1 LTEPQHYRVEASWD
15 PDAGVWVGTSED
27 VPGLVTE
34 ADTIEALM
42 EKLRVLVPEL
52 LEMNAIVG
60 GKVVIEELSREGTA
74 VTILA
79 RSDEALVK
87 LPPQEEAE
95 LLATLKEADGVEGV
109 SAEEFFAQLRRL
121 G

>member
-1 LTEPQHYRVEASWD
+1 VQVDWD
-15 PDAGVWVGTSED
+15 SEAGVWVATSED

-42 EKLRVLVPEL
+42 EKLQAVVPEL
-52 LEMNAIVG
+52 LAMNTVVG

-74 VTILA
+74 VTVLA
-79 RSDEALVK
+79 RGDEALVK

-95 LLATLKEADGVEGV
+95 LLATLEEADRDEGV

-121 G
+121 D